1 VVASRIVCCASM
13 RSFHP
18 SGYGVTKRG
27 SYKLKAAGYEDQ
39 NETRRGRIQD
49 NLPSRWLSS
58 LDRRSNTTIVS

>member
-1 VVASRIVCCASM
+1 MIRKK
-13 RSFHP
+13 FT

-39 NETRRGRIQD
+39 NKTRRGRIQD